1 MSVVIKLSLFLQF
14 LPPGLLFVTSL
25 RVSLEDQLI
34 KIAEF
39 IDTKQ
44 GRVSSGARE
53 IPPRSS
59 TSAAR
64 SKNATLNSTREPR
77 TAFPLRSSPW
87 GSVEADTWRN
97 PVSCTSFFEAVASPR
112 GGFEVRRPCDRR
124 GESAAVFLS
133 RSKETEE
140 ERGGGG
146 EEKRKL
152 RKGKGRRAV
161 AIDRVRKPRAVPS
174 RSWRRIPRRFEKQD

>member
-1 MSVVIKLSLFLQF
+1 MSVIIKLSLFLQF

-64 SKNATLNSTREPR
+64 SKNATLNSTREPG

-97 PVSCTSFFEAVASPR
+97 PVSCTSFFEAAWLR
-112 GGFEVRRPCDRR
+112 QEVD
-124 GESAAVFLS
+124 S
-133 RSKETEE
+133 RSGGRVIAAANPPQYFYHARKKLKKREGGRKKEN
-140 ERGGGG
+140 
-146 EEKRKL
+146 
-152 RKGKGRRAV
+152 
-161 AIDRVRKPRAVPS
+161 
-174 RSWRRIPRRFEKQD
+174 